1 MPITQSAK
9 KALRQSMR
17 RRRQNLKRKEAFTD
31 AAKTVKKMASAGKTS
46 DTKEALS
53 RLYQA
58 LDKAAK
64 TRAISK
70 NKAGRLKSRLTKLL
84 TKKPSAK

>member
-9 KALRQSMR
+9 KALRQSVR
-17 RRRQNLKRKEAFTD
+17 RRRQNLKRKEAYTN
-31 AAKTVKKMASAGKTS
+31 AAKTLKKMASAGQTS

-53 RLYQA
+53 RLYAA

-64 TRAISK
+64 THAISK
-70 NKAGRLKSRLTKLL
+70 NKASRLKSRLTKLVM
-84 TKKPSAK
+84 KKEVI